1 MPQIYSAKA
10 RRLFCNVLITLSP
23 RPDALSPDHDELTAF
38 DTHWIWQD
46 EQQLTQQ
53 APQIRDGFPERP
65 EGPGLG
71 ITLDMKRVDAAH
83 ALYNALPDKNRND
96 AIGMQFLIE
105 NWAFDARRPA
115 LLRD

>member
-38 DTHWIWQD
+38 DTNWIGQD
-46 EQQLTQQ
+46 GQLLMQQV
-53 APQIRDGFPERP
+53 PQIREGFPERP

-83 ALYNALPDKNRND
+83 ALNALPDKNRND
-96 AIGMQFLIE
+96 AIGMQFLIV
-105 NWAFDARRPA
+105 N
-115 LLRD
+115 